1 MMIARRRLVSAISA
15 LFSCE
20 EALTLYIAVVEDHS
34 VFQTNG
40 LLDSAL
46 EVHESFERNGLLEG
60 DNTGDSVPGI
70 LPATTDSRGEQDSR
84 AEETLVESQG
94 RLLFSYCPKLQLK
107 SGSFPYSAAEELP
120 TLSDLLKPYVR
131 STPVTPSIETGSLGV
146 RAGIT
151 ATTFDG
157 KPLYLRRRTKAE
169 YKRTVRGFRRNSGYL
184 MHVYTVSTGDRE
196 SADIQASRYTDTQTV
211 GPTID

>member
-1 MMIARRRLVSAISA
+1 M
-15 LFSCE
+15 
-20 EALTLYIAVVEDHS
+20 EDHS

-46 EVHESFERNGLLEG
+46 EVHKSFERNGLLEG
-60 DNTGDSVPGI
+60 DNIGDSVPGI
-70 LPATTDSRGEQDSR
+70 LPATADSRSEQDSR

-94 RLLFSYCPKLQLK
+94 RLLFSYCPKLLLI
-107 SGSFPYSAAEELP
+107 SGSLPSSAVEELP

-131 STPVTPSIETGSLGV
+131 STPGAPSIETGSLGV

-157 KPLYLRRRTKAE
+157 KPLYLRRRIKVE
-169 YKRTVRGFRRNSGYL
+169 PKRTVRGF
-184 MHVYTVSTGDRE
+184 
-196 SADIQASRYTDTQTV
+196 
-211 GPTID
+211 